1 MITPLPQTDVQ
12 DLEIIRRCQK
22 GEWGLFASLVD
33 KYKRWVFSHLYRWVG
48 QKETA
53 EEMAQEVFL
62 KAFQDLKNFR
72 KQAKFSTWLFQITL
86 NQTRDFW
93 RSQKRKEEKRG
104 ELSAASLSNFSKEG
118 SEDLMIVEE
127 TITQLR
133 AVLQSIPPI
142 YRETLSLR
150 YLSELSLE
158 EIAQVQGEGLSNVK
172 MRVARGL
179 DQLRKKFAEREK
191 I

>member
-1 MITPLPQTDVQ
+1 MPLPQTDVQ

-22 GEWGLFASLVD
+22 GEWDLFASLVD

-72 KQAKFSTWLFQITL
+72 QQAKFSTWLFQITL
-86 NQTRDFW
+86 NQARDFW
-93 RSQKRKEEKRG
+93 RLQKRREEKKE
-104 ELSAASLSNFSKEG
+104 ELSAASLSSFSKEG
-118 SEDLMIVEE
+118 PEDLVFVEE
-127 TITQLR
+127 AITHLR
-133 AVLQSIPPI
+133 AMLQSIPSI

-158 EIAQVQGEGLSNVK
+158 EVAQVQGEGLSNVK

-179 DQLRKKFAEREK
+179 TQLRKKFAEREK